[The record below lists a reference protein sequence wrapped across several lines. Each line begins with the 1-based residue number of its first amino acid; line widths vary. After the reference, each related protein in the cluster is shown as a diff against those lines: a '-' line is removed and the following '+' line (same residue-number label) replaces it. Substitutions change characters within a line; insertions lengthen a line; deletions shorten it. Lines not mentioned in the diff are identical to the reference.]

1 MRLTSYFVLIYSVAT
16 NSQAVQDNLTNTGKL
31 RNIAQDNLSKT
42 ISPQIVVIFQ
52 ALTLLWYL
60 L

>member
-42 ISPQIVVIFQ
+42 ISPLIVVIFQ
-52 ALTLLWYL
+52 ALTLL
-60 L
+60 